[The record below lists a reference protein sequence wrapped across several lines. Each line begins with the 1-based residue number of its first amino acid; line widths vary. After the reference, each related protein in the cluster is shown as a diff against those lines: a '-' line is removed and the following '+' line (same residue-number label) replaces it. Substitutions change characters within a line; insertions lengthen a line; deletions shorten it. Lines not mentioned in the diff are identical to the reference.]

1 MKRVC
6 IIGAGASGL
15 CAARQ
20 LSALD
25 PAPDIVVYE
34 QSREVGGVWV
44 YRDEADVDQEGY
56 SVQGRMY
63 KNMRCACHH
72 CTISTY
78 TVSEAWSTCH
88 VRMET
93 PGPHSCMNSI
103 RRPGSP

>member
-25 PAPDIVVYE
+25 PPPEIVVYE
-34 QSREVGGVWV
+34 QSKEVGGVWV
-44 YRDEADVDQEGY
+44 YQDEADVDQDGY
-56 SVQGRMY
+56 PVHGRVY

-72 CTISTY
+72 CTIFTNIYYCSRYLCCDSLFST
-78 TVSEAWSTCH
+78 
-88 VRMET
+88 
-93 PGPHSCMNSI
+93 I
-103 RRPGSP
+103 